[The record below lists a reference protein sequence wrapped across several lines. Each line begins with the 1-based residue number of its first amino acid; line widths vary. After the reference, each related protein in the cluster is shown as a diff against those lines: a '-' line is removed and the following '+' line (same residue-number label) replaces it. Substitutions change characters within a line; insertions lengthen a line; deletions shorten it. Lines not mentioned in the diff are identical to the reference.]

1 VYILLFSLSGLATLW
16 VLTQANSINLLL
28 QIAVYNLLLFFACM
42 ICHGELYLIRPHADH
57 LTSFYLMVS
66 LGGAVGGVFVNLMAP
81 FIFSGYWEFFLAW
94 LLVIVL
100 LVIKLLPRFFAQ
112 AGRQAQV
119 MCLMF
124 VIGVLVFAFGLNK
137 VQKTLFV
144 ERNFYGVIRVG
155 RWDSKANAMIHGVTV
170 HGLQFLDDRAHPTTY
185 YVDDSGVGLLLNN
198 YPRKDSGMRVGI
210 LGLGVGTIA
219 SYGQE
224 NDVYRFYEINP
235 TVVDLAEGEG
245 GYFTYL
251 KESKADI
258 SVVLGDARISLE
270 QELARGELQDFN
282 VLVLDTFSSDSIPVH
297 LLTEESFDLY
307 LKHLAPDGVIAA
319 HISNRHLDLKPI
331 LWQLAKE
338 FNLSM
343 VEVDWFFTTDYGAFP
358 SQWVLL
364 THNPAIL
371 EIPEIKSRSDTF
383 EGYTTSIKLWTDDYS
398 NLFQILK

>member
-1 VYILLFSLSGLATLW
+1 
-16 VLTQANSINLLL
+16 
-28 QIAVYNLLLFFACM
+28 
-42 ICHGELYLIRPHADH
+42 
-57 LTSFYLMVS
+57 
-66 LGGAVGGVFVNLMAP
+66 
-81 FIFSGYWEFFLAW
+81 
-94 LLVIVL
+94 
-100 LVIKLLPRFFAQ
+100 
-112 AGRQAQV
+112 
-119 MCLMF
+119 
-124 VIGVLVFAFGLNK
+124 
-137 VQKTLFV
+137 
-144 ERNFYGVIRVG
+144 
-155 RWDSKANAMIHGVTV
+155 
-170 HGLQFLDDRAHPTTY
+170 
-185 YVDDSGVGLLLNN
+185 
-198 YPRKDSGMRVGI
+198 MRVGV
-210 LGLGVGTIA
+210 LGLGVGIIA

-251 KESKADI
+251 KDSKADI

-270 QELARGELQDFN
+270 QELSRGEIQDFD

-297 LLTEESFDLY
+297 LLTEESFGLY
-307 LKHLAPDGVIAA
+307 LKHLTLDGVIAA

-331 LWQLAKE
+331 LWQLARE

-371 EIPEIKSRSDTF
+371 EIPEIKSRSDAF